1 MSVISAADVNKLRQM
16 TGAGMMDCKK
26 ALTEAEG
33 DFEKA
38 IEILRKK
45 GQKVSASRSDRDAK
59 EGSVFVKSS
68 EDKKEAVLIALNCE
82 TDFVG
87 KNEEFQSL
95 GKLIAETAFTNKPAT
110 KEALLA
116 LTVGNLS
123 INDKIVEL
131 VGKIGEKIE
140 VSEYIHMKGE
150 AVVAYIHA
158 GAKLGVLV
166 SLKGVNGKDVTDA
179 GKDVGMQIAAMN
191 PVAVDVAK
199 KFHPDLVLLDIMMPK
214 MDGVETCRLLRE
226 IPELQKTFIVF
237 LTARAE
243 EYSEV
248 AAFDV
253 GADDY
258 INKPIKPRA
267 LMSRIS
273 ALFRRDFKKT
283 NPSSTI
289 TIGDLTI
296 DRTSYTIKIQN
307 REINLPKKEFELLFF
322 LAQNPN
328 KVFSREDLLLNIWG
342 SDVYVLARTVDVH
355 IRKVREKIG
364 EDYIS
369 TVKGVGYKFSLS

>member
-68 EDKKEAVLIALNCE
+68 DDKKEAVLIALNCE

-95 GKLIAETAFTNKPAT
+95 GKLIAETAFANKPAT

-131 VGKIGEKIE
+131 IGKIGEKLE

-191 PVAVDVAK
+191 PVAVDESSVDKSVIEKELEIAKAQIIAEGKPENMVEKIAAGKLNKFFKESTLLPQAFVKDNSKTVAQY
-199 KFHPDLVLLDIMMPK
+199 LDSVSK
-214 MDGVETCRLLRE
+214 G
-226 IPELQKTFIVF
+226 
-237 LTARAE
+237 LTVAE
-243 EYSEV
+243 
-248 AAFDV
+248 
-253 GADDY
+253 
-258 INKPIKPRA
+258 
-267 LMSRIS
+267 
-273 ALFRRDFKKT
+273 FKRV
-283 NPSSTI
+283 
-289 TIGDLTI
+289 TIG
-296 DRTSYTIKIQN
+296 
-307 REINLPKKEFELLFF
+307 
-322 LAQNPN
+322 
-328 KVFSREDLLLNIWG
+328 
-342 SDVYVLARTVDVH
+342 
-355 IRKVREKIG
+355 
-364 EDYIS
+364 
-369 TVKGVGYKFSLS
+369 